1 MEQLRFRI
9 LQIQNLNR
17 LKAGLSALA
26 RCTFVYTNVPVL
38 LPACSRL
45 EESASE
51 LGFLSTQDFH
61 YGTKA

>member
-1 MEQLRFRI
+1 MRRLRFKT
-9 LQIQNLNR
+9 LHIQNLNR
-17 LKAGLSALA
+17 LKTGLSVLA

-51 LGFLSTQDFH
+51 LGFLSTQDF
-61 YGTKA
+61 